1 MARPIEDSDPL
12 VKLRPACE
20 PGAHSLRTAPASR
33 VGPLLLPCR
42 PNIGAATRAQM
53 RPGEGS
59 RAARRRA
66 WLVVLGLAVL
76 LAAPARAGLAPGD
89 VLGAENWQE
98 ARGLLPEEFLDAYR
112 RGDFRH
118 AIGEWKLVHLDEDPI
133 FAAAL
138 KANEGRFDVSDE
150 GSIIDRQTGKAPHHI
165 FAWPFPTIDPTDR
178 KAAVKIAWNYF
189 YTIYYSGNGH
199 YRADLLW
206 INRKG
211 LDRAIKVDS
220 FHKFYEGQPP
230 RFREDG
236 GPDDL
241 LEQTFAQ
248 VLAPADVRG
257 TLSLSWRYLAAERW
271 LADGGA
277 RRRAR
282 RLRAPGLEGR
292 RLVPRAGDPHSPPAL
307 GDRGGTEGPVLP
319 LRKAPAALRQGH
331 VPREL
336 QLEVRL
342 AGEAHQLLRGDPHQH
357 HPRCARGV
365 LGLGGRRRRPR
376 GQLEARP
383 RHHRRPRP
391 RRERPCGLAHPA
403 RARLLLAP
411 ASDRAGPLTTPGPCH
426 HASSRSRGERA
437 PLSLTRNHIPRHC
450 TRPKTPPDAVAT
462 RRVDDRHAC
471 RASHPAL
478 GRAVGHTPGPGT
490 GSRRREGCVRLLSHL
505 RWDHGDRTGDRR
517 VHRWQRLRRR
527 RRGERVVHLCD
538 QRLRLRKGPRR
549 RLHPGDRHQAHRCE
563 VPGQPPDAPGHG
575 PGLRGAEQRRRGAQ
589 EARHEAGQEEGHD
602 GRDEQRPPEEGPGQV
617 QAGLQSEPRRLGSG
631 RQDVRG
637 LL

>member
-42 PNIGAATRAQM
+42 PNIGAATRTQM

-76 LAAPARAGLAPGD
+76 LAAPARARLAPGD

-248 VLAPADVRG
+248 VLAPADVQEILIRRPH
-257 TLSLSWRYLAAERW
+257 WVIEAIPKDPYYLYGKLLLRFDKDIYLGSYSSKYDWQGKLISSYAAIRTNVIRVAPGEYW
-271 LADGGA
+271 GWVGGA
-277 RRRAR
+277 VALAVNWKLDRATT
-282 RLRAPGLEGR
+282 AG
-292 RLVPRAGDPHSPPAL
+292 LVPGENVPA
-307 GDRGGTEGPVLP
+307 DSRIP
-319 LRKAPAALRQGH
+319 
-331 VPREL
+331 
-336 QLEVRL
+336 
-342 AGEAHQLLRGDPHQH
+342 
-357 HPRCARGV
+357 
-365 LGLGGRRRRPR
+365 
-376 GQLEARP
+376 
-383 RHHRRPRP
+383 
-391 RRERPCGLAHPA
+391 
-403 RARLLLAP
+403 LAP
-411 ASDRAGPLTTPGPCH
+411 DFF
-426 HASSRSRGERA
+426 
-437 PLSLTRNHIPRHC
+437 SL
-450 TRPKTPPDAVAT
+450 
-462 RRVDDRHAC
+462 
-471 RASHPAL
+471 
-478 GRAVGHTPGPGT
+478 
-490 GSRRREGCVRLLSHL
+490 
-505 RWDHGDRTGDRR
+505 
-517 VHRWQRLRRR
+517 QRLT
-527 RRGERVVHLCD
+527 
-538 QRLRLRKGPRR
+538 
-549 RLHPGDRHQAHRCE
+549 
-563 VPGQPPDAPGHG
+563 
-575 PGLRGAEQRRRGAQ
+575 AQ
-589 EARHEAGQEEGHD
+589 
-602 GRDEQRPPEEGPGQV
+602 GR
-617 QAGLQSEPRRLGSG
+617 
-631 RQDVRG
+631 
-637 LL
+637 